1 MDLELGLKITH
12 SVDDHVSSAN
22 LRIAKDKSGPIFVSK
37 ETETM
42 FILTAH
48 LKGYRRERV
57 HIDINEDGTQIG
69 ISGEKPVQEKVMSG
83 WIMYKKEVEMR
94 GFRKVFRIPDRVV
107 LDRIKA
113 KFNAHESTLTIV
125 MPKSVKGIRGVE
137 IEEVKEDEVDIGRQ
151 QLTKPPAAGEVSEK
165 YGFRGKI
172 EDQFGELEKK
182 KVEENHRT
190 DAKGVDEEGS
200 KKEIVADGAIEKDA
214 SRGVVQEEAKDSK
227 TQSMQHQTKSVSEHS
242 EELKVAKVK
251 EADGV
256 EKEKVERKELGR
268 DQIVADKAPRIS
280 KDAEE
285 PVNVDKTSEVTHEVT
300 RSLQEAQ
307 AIAKH
312 ETAEE
317 YSTAEPEIETPK
329 AGIEEHV
336 RSRPES
342 GKSSKLAQ
350 DRRATQEEAQVGH
363 EKNTDGVRKEGD
375 IVQQLPKQEPI
386 EKGHENKIEE
396 VSKNEEQ
403 NEEKEE
409 DESSE
414 TEEQGDVADEES
426 SEDMGKKDGLEKSNL
441 LCSPFII
448 AGSALIV
455 SLLVLAISR
464 IRTRK
469 ILLLICV

>member
-1 MDLELGLKITH
+1 MDLELGLKIAH
-12 SVDDHVSSAN
+12 SVDDHVSSTN
-22 LRIAKDKSGPIFVSK
+22 FWIAKDKSGPIFVSK

-48 LKGYRRERV
+48 LNGYRREHV
-57 HIDINEDGTQIG
+57 YIDINEDGSQIG

-94 GFRKVFRIPDRVV
+94 GFRKVFRIPDGVV

-113 KFNAHESTLTIV
+113 KFNVHESTLTIV

-151 QLTKPPAAGEVSEK
+151 QLTKPPTAGEVPEK
-165 YGFRGKI
+165 DGFSGKI
-172 EDQFGELEKK
+172 EEQFGEPERK
-182 KVEENHRT
+182 KVGENRRT
-190 DAKGVDEEGS
+190 YAKGVDEEGS
-200 KKEIVADGAIEKDA
+200 KKEIVADGVIEKDA

-256 EKEKVERKELGR
+256 EKEKVGRRELGR
-268 DQIVADKAPRIS
+268 DQVVGDKVPRIS
-280 KDAEE
+280 GDAEE
-285 PVNVDKTSEVTHEVT
+285 PMNVDKTTEVTHEVT
-300 RSLQEAQ
+300 RSSQETQ

-317 YSTAEPEIETPK
+317 NSTAEPELETPK

-342 GKSSKLAQ
+342 GESSKLAQ
-350 DRRATQEEAQVGH
+350 DRRATQEEAQLGH
-363 EKNTDGVRKEGD
+363 ETNTDGVSKEGN
-375 IVQQLPKQEPI
+375 IVQQLPKQESI
-386 EKGHENKIEE
+386 EKGHENEFKE
-396 VSKNEEQ
+396 VSKHEEQ
-403 NEEKEE
+403 NQEKEE

-414 TEEQGDVADEES
+414 TEEQSDVADEES
-426 SEDMGKKDGLEKSNL
+426 SEDMGKKDGLEKPNL

-455 SLLVLAISR
+455 SLLVLAINR

-469 ILLLICV
+469 T